1 MARPVV
7 SNQRKILCVFPKH
20 HNDFAT
26 FRYSFKFFPQTK
38 ALMPPQGILTIA
50 AYLPKEW
57 EVRFIDENVHTV
69 KDADYAWAD
78 VVLTSGM
85 HTQREFLESIAE
97 NAHAHGKLAVI
108 GGPSVSACPD
118 WYPTFDM
125 LHVGEMGDATDEL
138 IAMLDRSIERP
149 SAQLQF
155 KTVNRLPL
163 EDFPIPAY
171 HLIKA
176 QHYLMVSV
184 QWSSGCPYSCEF
196 CDIPALYGRN
206 PRYKSAE
213 RLIAEL
219 EVILAQ
225 DPLGAVFF
233 VDDNLIGNK
242 KAFKLL
248 LPKLADWQKRTNYR
262 LKFLGECSL
271 NLAQDKPI
279 LELMRA
285 AHFTD
290 LFFGVESPEEL
301 ALEAMDK
308 HQNTRMPIPEAVKI
322 INSYGIGLTAGMI
335 IGLDTDSDQTV
346 ERLTAFQKET
356 QVPLMVMN
364 VLYAPPKTA
373 LWERLNR
380 EGRIIPRDSVVA
392 SNVKFK
398 DGEEVVLRRWRK
410 AIERASDPQEM
421 FDRFRYHAATTYKN
435 RLPLPS
441 ARGRFTRTQVLAGL
455 WSIATM
461 IVLMGIFA
469 SYRRQYWRFAVAML
483 RAGMFEQLVY
493 ASTMSY
499 HVVRFRDDV
508 LKGAAK
514 ACFHAEQSTMAEEKS
529 PGLLPDKSLVRL
541 RLAARSSSPS
551 L

>member
-1 MARPVV
+1 MARPLV
-7 SNQRKILCVFPKH
+7 SSQRKVLCVFPKH

-26 FRYSFKFFPQTK
+26 FRYAFKFFPQAK
-38 ALMPPQGILTIA
+38 AMMPPQGILTIA

-57 EVRFIDENVHTV
+57 EVRFIDENVRPAMDT
-69 KDADYAWAD
+69 DYAWAD

-85 HTQREFLESIAE
+85 HTQREFLEQIAE
-97 NAHAHGKLAVI
+97 QAHAHGKPAVI
-108 GGPSVSACPD
+108 GGPSVSACPE
-118 WYPTFDM
+118 WYPTFDI

-138 IAMLDRSIERP
+138 IAFLDRSVERP
-149 SAQLQF
+149 SVQIQF
-155 KTVNRLPL
+155 KTVARLPI

-176 QHYLMVSV
+176 QNYMMVSV
-184 QWSSGCPYSCEF
+184 QWSSGCPYTCEF

-206 PRYKSAE
+206 PRYKSAD

-242 KAFKLL
+242 KAFKQL
-248 LPKLADWQKRTNYR
+248 LPRLAEWQKRTNYR

-271 NLAQDKPI
+271 NLAQDKSI
-279 LELMRA
+279 LELMRD

-346 ERLTAFQKET
+346 DRLTAFQKET

-373 LWERLNR
+373 LWDRLNR
-380 EGRIIPRDSVVA
+380 EGRIIPRENVVA

-398 DGEEVVLRRWRK
+398 DGEEVVLRRWK
-410 AIERASDPQEM
+410 AAVERASEPQEM
-421 FDRFRYHAATTYKN
+421 FDRFRYHAATTYRN
-435 RLPLPS
+435 RVPMPS
-441 ARGRFTRTQVLAGL
+441 WRGRFTRTQVLAGL
-455 WSIATM
+455 YSILSM
-461 IVLMGIFA
+461 IVLLGVFS
-469 SYRRQYWRFAVAML
+469 SYRRQFWRFAIAML
-483 RAGMFEQLVY
+483 RDGMFEQLIY
-493 ASTMSY
+493 ASAMSY
-499 HVVRFRDDV
+499 HVFQFREDV
-508 LKGAAK
+508 LSGKANACLHVEQTAAQQERLK
-514 ACFHAEQSTMAEEKS
+514 PA
-529 PGLLPDKSLVRL
+529 PDASLVRL
-541 RLAARSSSPS
+541 RLAPRTSSPS